1 MSSRK
6 VGPELKML
14 VARESADPDDR
25 VDVLV
30 RLVEEAGESTRDRLA
45 EVGLTVRTVA
55 GDVLTAS
62 CPVRSLDVVADLDE
76 VVYLELSRPLHT
88 EGGPEGSTPPTVP

>member
-14 VARESADPDDR
+14 VAHESPAPEER

-30 RLVEEAGESTRDRLA
+30 RLVEEPDEPALGHLTEA
-45 EVGLTVRTVA
+45 GLTVRTVA

-62 CPVRSLDVVADLDE
+62 CSVRSLEAVADLDE
-76 VVYLELSRPLHT
+76 VAYVELSRQLHT
-88 EGGPEGSTPPTVP
+88 EGGPEGGTPPAVP